1 VKRFRSVAILTAL
14 VIAIAACTGPTPPE
28 EEKVTLTVNVAGDGT
43 GTVTFDSAAGD
54 SAEGATEHDK
64 GTVVTLVAT
73 ATGGSTFVG
82 WSGDC
87 TGLATTCQVTMDS
100 DKDVTANFDPAPP
113 AEVQLS
119 VAFTGST
126 GSGRVV
132 QAELGIDC
140 EFDAGAGTSGPDCGP
155 VTASATTA
163 YEFEATPGTDM
174 VFDGWGGDADAQCDD
189 GSNTCTVTP
198 DKDPFV
204 VVALF
209 RDPAGPEV
217 FTGSVA
223 VGASGDDGLE
233 WVDAANTGEPE
244 HAPGY
249 THSTLAY
256 SGLAY
261 VNRYE
266 AEVIN
271 EFIFRGLEIP
281 AGATITNA
289 YIQFTS
295 INRAGADHI
304 PSDGSSEIEL
314 LITAEASSNP
324 ATIPHESN
332 SNPISTRPVV
342 GASVTWSGIANWP
355 AKGVATAAQQ
365 TADIKDVLQAVVDLD
380 GWDEGSDVGII
391 IKNNDSDA
399 SVGFRQ
405 IATYEEGADYAPVL
419 HFTYTLP

>member
-1 VKRFRSVAILTAL
+1 MKRFRSVAILTAL

-100 DKDVTANFDPAPP
+100 DKDVSANFDPAPP

-140 EFDAGAGTSGPDCGP
+140 EFDGGTASGECGP
-155 VTASATTA
+155 VTASSTTA

-198 DKDPFV
+198 AKDPFV

-233 WVDAANTGEPE
+233 WVTAANTGDPV

-249 THSTLAY
+249 THNTLLY

-271 EFIFRGLEIP
+271 EFIFRDLGIP
-281 AGATITNA
+281 AGATITSA

-295 INRAGADHI
+295 IIRANDVRHI
-304 PSDGSSEIEL
+304 PSDGSDDIEL
-314 LITAEASSNP
+314 LITAEASVDP
-324 ATIPHESN
+324 AAIPHQLDT
-332 SNPISTRPVV
+332 NPISTRPLV
-342 GASVTWSGIANWP
+342 GASVTWSDIPHWP
-355 AKGVATAAQQ
+355 SKGVTGTAQQ

-380 GWDEGSDVGII
+380 GWDENGDVGII
-391 IKNNDSDA
+391 IKNNDADA

-405 IATYEEGADYAPVL
+405 VATFEEGDEAIPVL